1 MPNMKTCVVCN
12 TSLINRRAH
21 CKTCSAFCRL
31 KLHRMNKAKPISVKL
46 VLSKIQFD
54 SIKSQA
60 DSMGVMINQLMLDR
74 AITPFNNIGVTV

>member
-12 TSLINRRAH
+12 TSLIKRRAH

-31 KLHRMNKAKPISVKL
+31 KLHRLNKVKPISVKL

-54 SIKSQA
+54 LIKSQA
-60 DSMGVMINQLMLDR
+60 DSMGVMINQLMLDCVNKSF
-74 AITPFNNIGVTV
+74 TNVGVTI